1 MTRFSRLGFYVLV
14 RAAAACSI
22 SLLLAGCMLDGFN
35 LLPEF
40 RASDA
45 GATEPVPSLRT
56 YRMGSNTQKDP
67 LLYIRFVR
75 VDANQYAMEQ
85 FAQDGNDAVF
95 QAQHAT
101 FVPLDG
107 AWHMLLWRDTRLQL
121 QGVQLV
127 RFGPNHMEVAE
138 VSKFQAQIARLGPAA
153 GTDVLKLLGGSGLTL
168 SGITTQQLPG
178 FLRAV
183 VNLPGLNTIR
193 LTATDS
199 VPADIRNRA
208 MQEKAPQFAALDA
221 RDAADPVR
229 AQRMLNYFRVL
240 HSEGI
245 GLGTY
250 AYARAAYQGWGMPR
264 DTRMARELANQAVAL
279 GVARANTLLGVMA
292 LQGIDEPVNHTRALI
307 LYELAAKAGDG
318 AAFTNLGFAYLRG
331 EGVTKDAGRA
341 AQWFERGAGENST
354 PAIVQLAD
362 MMLDGM
368 GVAKDDKRA
377 AELLDRAVGAS
388 HPHGTALRAWMYAL
402 GRGGPADQ
410 AKASELFL
418 KAAQLGSGFGQWQ
431 IGSRLVEGI
440 GVAANR
446 EQGMKWLAQ
455 ASEAG
460 VLEAQQ
466 ALARLGQSALSRSP
480 FQGATVVA
488 RLGSEAGSLRKGTH
502 WLLESSVRRY
512 GNTLVFDIAR
522 GSSGDDDTFFR
533 FSRYWAHCGKP
544 WVNIIGY
551 AFGGSAKPGD
561 VLSAYTDTSSDT
573 QKSLNLPL
581 FERTLHWDNLHWE
594 RFSTIMETYRSHLL
608 AQFCSLPTASTQV
621 QRVSIHTSRDRAGGT
636 PQTDQLSLDSVVRQG
651 SRVEGRII
659 RLPLLVKE
667 VKDDGEPG
675 GKRIDF
681 FYSNEPTQSIWS
693 VIAECAS
700 RELTIKGIEKID
712 ATGAKSKSVDDRP
725 DPKALK
731 GGVWDIWVEALCQM

>member
-1 MTRFSRLGFYVLV
+1 MTQFSRLGFYGLV

-56 YRMGSNTQKDP
+56 YQMGSNTQKDP

-85 FAQDGNDAVF
+85 FVQDGNDADF

-121 QGVQLV
+121 QGVKLV
-127 RFGPNHMEVAE
+127 RFGANHMEVAD
-138 VSKFQAQIARLGPAA
+138 VSKFQAQIARRGPAA
-153 GTDVLKLLGGSGLTL
+153 GTEVLKLLGGSRLTL

-183 VNLPGLNTIR
+183 ANLPGLSTIR

-250 AYARAAYQGWGMPR
+250 AYARAAYQGWGMPL

-331 EGVTKDAGRA
+331 EGVPKDAGRA

-354 PAIVQLAD
+354 AAIVQLAD

-377 AELLDRAVGAS
+377 AVLLDRAVGAS

-402 GRGGPADQ
+402 GRGGHVDQ
-410 AKASELFL
+410 VKATELFL

-431 IGSRLVEGI
+431 TGARLVEGV
-440 GVAANR
+440 GVAASR
-446 EQGMKWLAQ
+446 EQGMQWLKQ
-455 ASEAG
+455 AVAAG
-460 VLEAQQ
+460 VTEARDALEKLAAPSVTAKQPDSQPTGLENLVEQQ
-466 ALARLGQSALSRSP
+466 KR
-480 FQGATVVA
+480 
-488 RLGSEAGSLRKGTH
+488 
-502 WLLESSVRRY
+502 LLERETAALTDQ
-512 GNTLVFDIAR
+512 NAR
-522 GSSGDDDTFFR
+522 GTTEYGACR
-533 FSRYWAHCGKP
+533 
-544 WVNIIGY
+544 
-551 AFGGSAKPGD
+551 
-561 VLSAYTDTSSDT
+561 SDPT
-573 QKSLNLPL
+573 PPCDAVGCPKSLL
-581 FERTLHWDNLHWE
+581 ERTW
-594 RFSTIMETYRSHLL
+594 
-608 AQFCSLPTASTQV
+608 
-621 QRVSIHTSRDRAGGT
+621 
-636 PQTDQLSLDSVVRQG
+636 
-651 SRVEGRII
+651 
-659 RLPLLVKE
+659 
-667 VKDDGEPG
+667 
-675 GKRIDF
+675 
-681 FYSNEPTQSIWS
+681 
-693 VIAECAS
+693 
-700 RELTIKGIEKID
+700 
-712 ATGAKSKSVDDRP
+712 ATGS
-725 DPKALK
+725 
-731 GGVWDIWVEALCQM
+731 